1 MIHRLTVLTV
11 MALGLVSGC
20 DKEKIEFPGNGQ
32 LMYEFDGEK
41 AVDGTDITIKKL
53 RAWRS
58 HDNTNHPGVVSL
70 IDSYSI
76 EVWFQLSGESSPRYA
91 SLNRLLAT
99 EDGDLYI
106 EGNAPGTVS
115 YRTYSTRLTADG
127 ALSYTATKENGL
139 ISEEF
144 APGSLWSE
152 NTTTNGT
159 TNRVYEVIK
168 ANEIKDGPWSAVKFR
183 TLASGA
189 TVLANRFRY
198 EENANFSTK
207 GKMGCVLKVQD
218 ESGNIGAKTFTMGDV
233 ELGNVFQD
241 KEGKLDYG
249 TAEGLG
255 DDDKLM
261 IPWTEYFFLT
271 GANIEKGIFR
281 FLRTRSAPFYAGR
294 ELPGVDTSDTSPKI
308 SGMESLIRSCNTAA
322 ARSGSTFYMI
332 SLSGNSY
339 APTTT
344 IGSANSYCN
353 GMQTAVAANA
363 NQLRLDSFLLTGCVF
378 GGLSSVGDGTWNGS
392 AHSGPVTEAGSGF
405 THVEQSA
412 IVEVQL

>member
-261 IPWTEYFFLT
+261 IPWTEYFCLT

-344 IGSANSYCN
+344 IGSANS
-353 GMQTAVAANA
+353 
-363 NQLRLDSFLLTGCVF
+363 
-378 GGLSSVGDGTWNGS
+378 
-392 AHSGPVTEAGSGF
+392 
-405 THVEQSA
+405 
-412 IVEVQL
+412 